1 MKKLSKIKLH
11 NAVLL
16 ENSEMKMIFG
26 GSGGSNMS
34 YCRDKGFAYIC
45 TCGNSVGEWCSHT
58 DASGNTDYCASGTAN
73 CNRTS

>member
-1 MKKLSKIKLH
+1 
-11 NAVLL
+11 
-16 ENSEMKMIFG
+16 
-26 GSGGSNMS
+26 MS